1 MQSLNAIYAEGLYS
15 GLVLETGEG
24 ISTCVPVV
32 EGYVISHAIQ
42 RMDIGGRDINEYL
55 MELLKSKVVFTT
67 TFEKEFVRDI
77 KE

>member
-15 GLVLETGEG
+15 GMVLETGEG